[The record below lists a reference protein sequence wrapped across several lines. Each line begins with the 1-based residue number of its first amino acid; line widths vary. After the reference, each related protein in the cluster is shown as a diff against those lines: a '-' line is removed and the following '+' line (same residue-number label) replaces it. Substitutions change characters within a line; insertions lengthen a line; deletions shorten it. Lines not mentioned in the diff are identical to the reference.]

1 MSLENTPNENFFT
14 PPTLGK
20 YADEDDDTPPSPPPS
35 LNSVSTEEEE
45 KDDLGNATEF
55 HEYMKEKKHVFKTCK
70 NKLLWYDPSEGVY
83 QEESSD
89 GVLKL
94 KLLTYSVK
102 VPS

>member
-14 PPTLGK
+14 PAPTNGR
-20 YADEDDDTPPSPPPS
+20 YSNGDDDT
-35 LNSVSTEEEE
+35 VDTSTETTDEEE

-55 HEYMKEKKHVFKTCK
+55 HEYMKEFRHVFKTCK
-70 NKLLWYDPSEGVY
+70 NKLLWYDPDEGVY

-94 KLLTYSVK
+94 KL
-102 VPS
+102 